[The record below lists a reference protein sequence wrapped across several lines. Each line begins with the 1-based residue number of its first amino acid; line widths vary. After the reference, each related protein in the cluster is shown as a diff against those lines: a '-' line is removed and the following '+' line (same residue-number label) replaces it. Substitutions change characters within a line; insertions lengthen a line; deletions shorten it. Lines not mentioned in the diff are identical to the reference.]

1 MSRCIPFPPPGYV
14 WNGESGEALI
24 ELIKLNRERVEAEKE
39 RKKEKRRR
47 KKETRR
53 RKREKRRRK
62 KEEKRRRED
71 GEVGQEMQNQQNRNK
86 DGSKK
91 RSWEKGDNEKGR
103 KYEAQGL
110 ETSSLTEELE
120 QPTISEFIYDSSDN
134 SNNIKRKRVKCS
146 PNASHNHESHFNFQK
161 QKHEDQAVLSS
172 KPACSTPTCTDTL
185 VQQEFEMDP
194 RLSKD
199 KFCSTSGL
207 PTTAQEMASR
217 TTREMCLSPFS
228 TEVVS
233 DEKAE
238 TAPALSLSESAASI
252 IRDEA
257 GMLIYGY
264 TCNIDEDSILMAELW
279 PFKLVDYCLASTRNM
294 IVELETDAEADF
306 DFMDMVIHQKP
317 PQRQLPCRSA
327 NFAGVTFIK
336 S

>member
-14 WNGESGEALI
+14 WNGEGGEALI

-47 KKETRR
+47 KK
-53 RKREKRRRK
+53 EKRRRK

-110 ETSSLTEELE
+110 EASSLTEELE
-120 QPTISEFIYDSSDN
+120 QPTISDCIYDSSDN
-134 SNNIKRKRVKCS
+134 SNNIKRNRVKCS
-146 PNASHNHESHFNFQK
+146 PNASHNHESHFNFQL
-161 QKHEDQAVLSS
+161 QKHKDQAALSS
-172 KPACSTPTCTDTL
+172 KPACSTPTCMDTL

-194 RLSKD
+194 RPRND
-199 KFCSTSGL
+199 KFCSTFGL
-207 PTTAQEMASR
+207 PTTSQEMASG
-217 TTREMCLSPFS
+217 TTREMCLSPFP

-238 TAPALSLSESAASI
+238 TAPALSLSESCSLQMESQYRVEGSPEATQFKKLTLAVMTSVMEVASYTL
-252 IRDEA
+252 
-257 GMLIYGY
+257 MLTIF
-264 TCNIDEDSILMAELW
+264 LR
-279 PFKLVDYCLASTRNM
+279 STSNM

-306 DFMDMVIHQKP
+306 DFMDMVIHQEP
-317 PQRQLPCRSA
+317 P
-327 NFAGVTFIK
+327 
-336 S
+336 